1 MKGAE
6 RDFLFSCQHV
16 PESGTADKKKAI
28 NQVHADLFRLTYHD
42 CHMKARQLLPG
53 LMPGRERRKISERN

>member
-1 MKGAE
+1 M
-6 RDFLFSCQHV
+6 CQEHV

-53 LMPGRERRKISERN
+53 LMPGIVVQLSRQKSKLFIMN